1 MMNLRSTLKLAH
13 SLLDQNKIE
22 HAMIGG
28 LALACYGSTRATI
41 DLDIL
46 IREDHKDQAKDILL
60 RNGFTLVYE
69 TQEVMQFAGIG
80 YVDILLAR
88 RPISQRILSEANA
101 NGPEGIHFVK
111 SEDLIGLKIQAY
123 INDPSRELQDK
134 ADIQF
139 LIENVEG
146 MDWERIKTYA
156 DLFSQWD
163 AINDIKNKINKS

>member
-1 MMNLRSTLKLAH
+1 
-13 SLLDQNKIE
+13 
-22 HAMIGG
+22 MIGG